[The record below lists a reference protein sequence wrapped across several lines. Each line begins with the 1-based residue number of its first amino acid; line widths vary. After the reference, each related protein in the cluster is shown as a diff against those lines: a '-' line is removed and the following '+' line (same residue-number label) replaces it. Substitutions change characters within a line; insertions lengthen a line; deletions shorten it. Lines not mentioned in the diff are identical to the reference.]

1 MLHKTALLTLNGKCP
16 DKSLLLSLR
25 KKSSFHLC
33 TDGAYDSLKKLGIIP
48 DAVIGDMDSLNG
60 EAADTR
66 IILNTDQMTNDFE
79 KALIWLLDE
88 KFTQVYLTGLSGGR
102 LDHEMVNLT
111 LFAIYSDKLE
121 LLIYEDNQAA
131 RVLNPGTHILNG
143 EPSRIIT
150 LLPLEQSE
158 DVTLSGTKYPLTGET
173 LLPGSRGLSNRFEKS
188 VVNLSFSRGKII
200 VITHCRF
207 E

>member
-25 KKSSFHLC
+25 RKSSFHLC

-111 LFAIYSDKLE
+111 LFANYSDKLE

-131 RVLNPGTHILNG
+131 RMLKPGTYSFQGSPGQLI
-143 EPSRIIT
+143 S
-150 LLPLEQSE
+150 LLALETSE
-158 DVTLSGTKYPLTGET
+158 KVTLTGTKYPLNSEA
-173 LLPGSRGLSNRFEKS
+173 LVPGSRGLSNSFEKS
-188 VVNLSFSRGKII
+188 VVKLSFSLGKII
-200 VITHCRF
+200 IITQF